1 MAYIGRQNL
10 GGAYRQLDDISS
22 GFDGSDTTHTMQVN
36 SANVTVGDVN
46 QIILSLGG
54 VIQKPGT
61 DFTVSGSVLTFTTAP
76 AANTSFFAVLLGSDN
91 GGTVT
96 PTDGSVTG
104 DKIASNAAITT
115 TGAANFNGG
124 ITMGGTTPTLTIGD
138 AGAED
143 TKIVFD
149 GNAQDFYIGLDD
161 SVDDLVIGVGS
172 TVGNNEA
179 ISITDGRA
187 VTIGA
192 ANTASSIAGVTFYV
206 GQSGSI
212 YTTDVSGT
220 DDSAENNTAFGT
232 GAMDAITT
240 GDNNVAM
247 GEHALGALNTGADN
261 VAIGYNAG
269 SSATTGSYAVMIGRN
284 AGAANNSR
292 LTAVGYYA
300 GAASTGIGG
309 TYMGFNAG
317 SGNTSGTYNTALG
330 YNALYQPDEEGYN
343 IAIGVAALGGPIA
356 GGENNVAI
364 GGNALDA
371 LTAGDHNIAIGHDAS
386 TNATTAVNTVAIG
399 RLALRD
405 MTTAGGAS
413 VGYSIGIGS
422 YGMYNAVDNGPNIGI
437 GGFSSASATNGTQQ
451 IVLGYNVTGSGDN
464 TFTFG
469 AGSTDTTCSH
479 GATSFSAPSDERW
492 KKDIETSTCGL
503 SFINDLRPV
512 SFKFKTKGELD
523 SSLHD
528 YEKDSTEA
536 AGFTSNSVLGFVAQE
551 VKTVID
557 NHSEFKGSELWKEG
571 IDKYNKRQRI
581 SKEAL
586 IPILVKAIQELS
598 AKVKTL
604 EDA

>member
-96 PTDGSVTG
+96 PTDLSVSTGKIAADAVTSAKIADDAVTG
-104 DKIASNAAITT
+104 DHIASS
-115 TGAANFNGG
+115 GAFA
-124 ITMGGTTPTLTIGD
+124 
-138 AGAED
+138 
-143 TKIVFD
+143 
-149 GNAQDFYIGLDD
+149 
-161 SVDDLVIGVGS
+161 
-172 TVGNNEA
+172 
-179 ISITDGRA
+179 
-187 VTIGA
+187 IGA
-192 ANTASSIAGVTFYV
+192 TGTASSLAGIPFYN
-206 GQSGSI
+206 GDTTSI
-212 YTTDVSGT
+212 YTHDVSGT
-220 DDSAENNTAFGT
+220 DSTAQNNTAYGLT
-232 GAMDAITT
+232 ALDAITT
-240 GDNNVAM
+240 GD
-247 GEHALGALNTGADN
+247 DN
-261 VAIGYNAG
+261 VAIGYGAL
-269 SSATTGSYAVMIGRN
+269 SALTTGSDNVAIGSFALDATQSADFN
-284 AGAANNSR
+284 TAIGYQAG
-292 LTAVGYYA
+292 TAV
-300 GAASTGIGG
+300 
-309 TYMGFNAG
+309 
-317 SGNTSGTYNTALG
+317 TSGGGNVFIG
-330 YNALYQPDEEGYN
+330 YNAGEDWTEGGDSVLIGYRAGAN
-343 IAIGVAALGGPIA
+343 ITTGNNIIFIGKNSGDGHDTEGENIGIGMGALGGAIA
-356 GGENNVAI
+356 GGENNTAI
-364 GGNALDA
+364 GNNTLDA
-371 LTAGDHNIAIGHDAS
+371 LTTGDYNVAIGHDAS
-386 TNATTAVNTVAIG
+386 TNATTSVNTVAVG

-405 MTTAGGAS
+405 MTTAGGDS
-413 VGYSIGIGS
+413 VGYSIGIGA
-422 YGMYNAVDNGPNIGI
+422 YGMYNVVDNGPNIGI
-437 GGFSSASATNGTQQ
+437 GGFSRASGTSGTQQ
-451 IVLGYNVTGSGDN
+451 IVLGYNVAGSGDN

-536 AGFTSNSVLGFVAQE
+536 AGFTSDSVLGFVAQE

-571 IDKYNKRQRI
+571 IEEYDKRQRI

-586 IPILVKAIQELS
+586 IPILVKAVQELS
-598 AKVKTL
+598 TKVKAL